1 MEFRPSR
8 ADTIGMELEL
18 QLLDAATLDLADGIV
33 PLMKLYPSSVYVKPE
48 VIQNT
53 VEIASK
59 VCASAAELEAHV
71 REIAAGL
78 GRRCAALGMRLCGA
92 GSHPFSLRPGLVTP
106 QPRYLA
112 MERRYGHVS
121 HAQITFATH
130 VHIGMRSGDEAVALM
145 HRLKPWLPLLIAVSA
160 SSPFWHGLDTGFASY
175 RHRVLAATR
184 SYGVPPS
191 FARWDDFCR
200 FFDSTRRAGLFGSVH
215 DIHWDIRPRPHIG
228 TLEVRA
234 MDAQAT
240 VAEATALAAFVRAL
254 VEGLRSDALSEPG
267 FPRPLPWWIEKE
279 NHFAA
284 SRLGLAARYIAD
296 ETGTSRALAELWRA
310 AFAALR
316 PIAARLGEGEY
327 LERLREQVE
336 AGPAYAAQR
345 REYERTGSLRE
356 VVAGLV
362 ARLEREP
369 REGLALFTPPTA
381 PAMG

>member
-8 ADTIGMELEL
+8 PDTIGMELEL
-18 QLLDAATLDLADGIV
+18 QLLDAATLDLADGIL
-33 PLMKLYPSSVYVKPE
+33 PLMQLYPSSVYVKPE

-59 VCASAAELEAHV
+59 VCGSVAELEAHV
-71 REIAAGL
+71 RAIAAEL
-78 GRRCAALGMRLCGA
+78 RARCAGLGMRLCGA
-92 GSHPFSLRPGLVTP
+92 GSHPFSVRPGLITP

-112 MERRYGHVS
+112 MERRYGHLS

-130 VHIGMRSGDEAVALM
+130 VHIGMRSGDEAVSMM
-145 HRLKPWLPLLIAVSA
+145 HRLKSYLPLLIAVSA

-175 RHRVLAATR
+175 RHRVLAVTR

-200 FFDSTRRAGLFGSVH
+200 FFDTTRRAGLFGSVN
-215 DIHWDIRPRPHIG
+215 DIHWDIRPRPHLG
-228 TLEVRA
+228 SLEVRA

-240 VAEATALAAFVRAL
+240 VGEAATLAAFVRAL
-254 VEGLRSDALSEPG
+254 VHGLRTDALPDAG
-267 FPRPLPWWIEKE
+267 LPHPLSWWIEKE

-296 ETGTSRALAELWRA
+296 EAGTVHELSELWRA
-310 AFAALR
+310 VYAALV
-316 PIAARLGEGEY
+316 PIATQLGEGKY
-327 LERLREQVE
+327 LERLRKRLET
-336 AGPAYAAQR
+336 GPGYVTQRMAYQT
-345 REYERTGSLRE
+345 TGSLKA

-369 REGLALFTPPTA
+369 HGEVNAV
-381 PAMG
+381 